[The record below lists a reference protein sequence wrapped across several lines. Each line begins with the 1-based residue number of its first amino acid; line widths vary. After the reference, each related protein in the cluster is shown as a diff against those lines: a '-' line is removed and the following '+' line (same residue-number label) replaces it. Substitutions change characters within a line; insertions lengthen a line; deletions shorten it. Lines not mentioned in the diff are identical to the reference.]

1 MEVFMMRYAWAALC
15 IAVLVLSG
23 SAEGASLVTSK
34 AANTEPSFTYD
45 FTMDITNRI
54 YNDSLLNTKSQDYNL
69 MYEEVSCAL
78 YSVYGCPTCD
88 THTLY
93 RGVTAMTFSNK
104 DGSVLVMGTLA
115 FNSSQTNAVVLKGLF
130 EHALAGGTEI
140 NGLQFNPEF
149 PIVVSR
155 SSPGHHNAASPSFHQ
170 SPITSFL
177 RYSFS
182 FGLLFLLSYSF

>member
-104 DGSVLVMGTLA
+104 SGSVVVETTIIFYSGDFPSIVIKYLFLQA
-115 FNSSQTNAVVLKGLF
+115 INSRN
-130 EHALAGGTEI
+130 EI
-140 NGLQFNPEF
+140 NGLIINPEF
-149 PIVVSR
+149 TQ
-155 SSPGHHNAASPSFHQ
+155 GKKK
-170 SPITSFL
+170 
-177 RYSFS
+177 Y
-182 FGLLFLLSYSF
+182 